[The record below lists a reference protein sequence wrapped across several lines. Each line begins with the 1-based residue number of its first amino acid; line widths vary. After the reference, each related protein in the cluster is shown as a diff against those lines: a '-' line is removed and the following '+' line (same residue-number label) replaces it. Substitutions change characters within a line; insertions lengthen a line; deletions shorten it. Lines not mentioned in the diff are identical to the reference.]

1 MSAFAKTQNKDD
13 SDSDNEEL
21 QETVEVAAAA
31 AASEPEEVTTTANSD
46 VQTKYMEAAKIA
58 NAVLQEVMAGCVA
71 GARVLDLCKAG
82 DESIEAKCGAIFRN
96 KVKGEFV
103 KKGVAFPVCLSVNE
117 CVCNVSP
124 LESDD
129 QTARGM
135 VLANDDMVKI
145 DLGVHI
151 DGYIAVVAHTVI
163 VGTPAEPITGAR
175 AQVFHAA
182 SALAKLTT
190 KMLKP
195 GNTNV
200 QVAEALNKVLAAF
213 PGVNYLAGVTM
224 HQVKRFVIDGNKVV
238 NVRPVDE
245 GSKVEVCTFEE
256 HETYAVD
263 ICVSSGE
270 GKARDGNGRTTVY
283 KRNVD
288 KVYQLKMQAARKL
301 FNDINKRF
309 PTMPFTLRALGDERQ
324 AKLGIRELVNHD
336 LLQTFPVVYERPGDH
351 VVHVRFTLL
360 LLPSGVS
367 KITGFE
373 LVPADCTTYGPAP
386 DVAAVEPELAALM
399 AEPEPEKK
407 KRGKRAAKKNSSSAA
422 TATA

>member
-1 MSAFAKTQNKDD
+1 MKARALSRPCRSARGPPHSTPSSRPPAHPCLLH
-13 SDSDNEEL
+13 EI
-21 QETVEVAAAA
+21 
-31 AASEPEEVTTTANSD
+31 ASLRNV
-46 VQTKYMEAAKIA
+46 
-58 NAVLQEVMAGCVA
+58 CHC
-71 GARVLDLCKAG
+71 LC
-82 DESIEAKCGAIFRN
+82 S
-96 KVKGEFV
+96 
-103 KKGVAFPVCLSVNE
+103 LLTL
-117 CVCNVSP
+117 SP
-124 LESDD
+124 LPTPPPPSLPA
-129 QTARGM
+129 QNGKGM

-163 VGTPAEPITGAR
+163 VGTPAVTPITGAR
-175 AQVFHAA
+175 ANVFHAA
-182 SALAKLTT
+182 SNLAKLTC

-200 QVAEALNKVLAAF
+200 QVAEALNKVLAAY
-213 PGVNYLAGVTM
+213 PDVNYLAGVTM
-224 HQVKRFVIDGNKVV
+224 HQIKRFVIDGNKVV

-245 GSKVEVCTFEE
+245 GAKVEVCTFEE
-256 HETYAVD
+256 HEAYAVD

-288 KVYQLKMQAARKL
+288 KTYQLKMQAARKL
-301 FNDINKRF
+301 FNDINKKF
-309 PTMPFTLRALGDERQ
+309 PTMPFTLRSVGNERE
-324 AKLGIRELVNHD
+324 ARMGVRELVVHD
-336 LLQTFPVVYERPGDH
+336 LLQTFPVVYEREGDH

-373 LVPADCTTYGPAP
+373 IVPADSTTFGPAP
-386 DVAAVEPELAALM
+386 DVAAVEPELAALI

-407 KRGKRAAKKNSSSAA
+407 KKGKRAGKGANSKKA
-422 TATA
+422 